1 VPIHFAIDPRHRLVI
16 YCVEQDATTDE
27 ARDFFRAVA
36 SHPSFRTGFDFL
48 GDRLGVGAAPEPTY
62 VYAVAAEVNSRAR
75 QLAPCRWAVV
85 VRDLLGFGMARMW
98 SLMAQDSG
106 VQIRP
111 FQAADDA
118 AEWLG
123 LPEGYSAAE
132 RLRLAGA
139 LPG

>member
-1 VPIHFAIDPRHRLVI
+1 VPIRFAIDPRHRLVV
-16 YCVEQDATTDE
+16 YCVECDATPDE
-27 ARDFFRAVA
+27 ARDFFRAVV

-62 VYAVAAEVNSRAR
+62 IYSVAAEVNARAA

-85 VRDLLGFGMARMW
+85 VRDLLGFEMARMW

-111 FQAADDA
+111 FQRSDEA

-123 LPEGYSAAE
+123 LPEGYSVSE

-139 LPG
+139 LPA

>member
-1 VPIHFAIDPRHRLVI
+1 VPIHFAIDPRQRLVI
-16 YCVEQDATTDE
+16 YSVERDATPEE
-27 ARDFFRAVA
+27 AREFFREVA
-36 SHPSFRTGFDFL
+36 SHPAFRTGFDFL

-62 VYAVAAEVNSRAR
+62 IYSVAAEVNARAR

-85 VRDLLGFGMARMW
+85 VRDPLGFGMARMW
-98 SLMAQDSG
+98 SLMAQNSG
-106 VQIRP
+106 VEIRA
-111 FQAADDA
+111 FQRADDA
-118 AEWLG
+118 VAWLG